1 MMFDYY
7 FAYVKH
13 ITSHDIEADY
23 VSHSLKYLYL
33 VDMVNLHTFLDLQ

>member
-13 ITSHDIEADY
+13 ITSRDIEADY

>member
-13 ITSHDIEADY
+13 ISRDIEADY